1 MKARPASPWTTGAR
15 PSTVKLGASRQ
26 VMIPKKIYE
35 QAGLTPGDFLEVE
48 YQDGKI
54 IFTPKVLIDK
64 DKLA

>member
-1 MKARPASPWTTGAR
+1 
-15 PSTVKLGASRQ
+15 
-26 VMIPKKIYE
+26 MIPKKIYE

>member
-1 MKARPASPWTTGAR
+1 
-15 PSTVKLGASRQ
+15 VKLGASRQ

-48 YQDGKI
+48 YHDGKI